1 MNFVSN
7 TIHAHSIPF
16 NENLRKKIANSY
28 ENEIIPFSIDP
39 IIQVTIFL
47 DCNQI
52 TVNFLIKN
60 VFFTTI
66 QVEIAIDY
74 NI

>member
-1 MNFVSN
+1 MKMNFVSN

-47 DCNQI
+47 DCN
-52 TVNFLIKN
+52 
-60 VFFTTI
+60 
-66 QVEIAIDY
+66 
-74 NI
+74 